1 MNEFTTENGT
11 KLFWE
16 IRYDI
21 GGYNHF
27 NGRNIARGYYLSIK
41 RNRNEFMAFSGLEN
55 PTGAV
60 RMLVVEVGRKS
71 AKQEQK
77 ANELITDEYLQS
89 IANRYGL

>member
-16 IRYDI
+16 IRYDL
-21 GGYNHF
+21 GGYNYF
-27 NGRNIARGYYLSIK
+27 SDRETPRGYYLSIK
-41 RNRNEFMAFSGLEN
+41 RNKNEFMAFSGLEN

-60 RMLVVEVGRKS
+60 RMLVVGVGRKS

>member
-1 MNEFTTENGT
+1 
-11 KLFWE
+11 
-16 IRYDI
+16 
-21 GGYNHF
+21 
-27 NGRNIARGYYLSIK
+27 
-41 RNRNEFMAFSGLEN
+41 MAFSGLEN

>member
-1 MNEFTTENGT
+1 M
-11 KLFWE
+11 FWE
-16 IRYDI
+16 SRYDL
-21 GGYNHF
+21 GGYNYF
-27 NGRNIARGYYLSIK
+27 SDRETPRGYYLSIK
-41 RNRNEFMAFSGLEN
+41 RNKNEFMAFSGLEN

>member
-27 NGRNIARGYYLSIK
+27 NGRNIARGYYLSI
-41 RNRNEFMAFSGLEN
+41 NRKKNTFMAFSGLEN
-55 PTGAV
+55 ESGAV
-60 RMLVVEVGRKS
+60 RMLIVEVGRKS
-71 AKQEQK
+71 VKQAEK

>member
-16 IRYDI
+16 SRYDL
-21 GGYNHF
+21 GGYNYF
-27 NGRNIARGYYLSIK
+27 SDRETPRGYYLSIK
-41 RNRNEFMAFSGLEN
+41 RNKNEFMAFSGLEN

>member
-16 IRYDI
+16 IRYDL
-21 GGYNHF
+21 GGYNYF
-27 NGRNIARGYYLSIK
+27 SDRETPRGYYLSIK
-41 RNRNEFMAFSGLEN
+41 RNKNEFMAFSGLEN